1 MSMGRGTAL
10 EKDKTKTNHAANTV
24 NGLHRILIT
33 GANSYI
39 GTSIEHWLAQWPM
52 QYEVDTLDMKTDVW
66 RKHDFS
72 VYDVVFHVAGIAHAD
87 VGHVSEDEQRRYY
100 QVNTELAVQT
110 AQKAKEAGVQ
120 QFIFMSSMIVYSGC
134 KEKIITKETEPKPL
148 NFYGDS
154 KWQADQRIRALSDE
168 QFKVVVLRPPMIYGK
183 GSKGNYPQL
192 AKLATKLPVFPIVRN
207 QRSMLYIEN
216 LAQFVKLMIDNEE
229 SGIFFPQNAQY
240 TNTSEM
246 VSLIAEAKG
255 HSIVMLSGMSWIVK
269 LMMKLPGRIGRL
281 ANKAFGDSV
290 YDMRMSEYRE
300 NYRVCDLRESVR
312 RTEETA

>member
-1 MSMGRGTAL
+1 MM
-10 EKDKTKTNHAANTV
+10 
-24 NGLHRILIT
+24 RIKREFSQKRVLIT
-33 GANSYI
+33 GAHSYV
-39 GTSIEHWLAQWPM
+39 GTSVERWLAKWSK
-52 QYEVDTLDMKTDVW
+52 QYCIDTLDMHSDAW
-66 RKHDFS
+66 QNHDFS
-72 VYDVVFHVAGIAHAD
+72 KYDVIFHVAGIAHAD
-87 VGHVSEDEQRRYY
+87 VGHVSEAEQRRYY

-216 LAQFVKLMIDNEE
+216 LAQFVKLMIDNVE
-229 SGIFFPQNAQY
+229 SGIFFPQNAEY

-246 VSLIAEAKG
+246 VRMIAEAKG
-255 HSIVMLSGMSWIVK
+255 HSIVMLSGMNWIVK
-269 LMMKLPGRIGRL
+269 LMMKLPGRIGGL
-281 ANKAFGDSV
+281 AEKAFGDLV
-290 YDMRMSEYRE
+290 YDMRMSEYQE
-300 NYRVCDLRESVR
+300 NYRVCDLGESVK
-312 RTEETA
+312 RTEGRYIV

>member
-1 MSMGRGTAL
+1 M

-120 QFIFMSSMIVYSGC
+120 QFIFMSSMIVYGGC
-134 KEKIITKETEPKPL
+134 KEKNITGDTEPKPL

-154 KWQADQRIRALSDE
+154 KWQADQRIRELADE
-168 QFKVVVLRPPMIYGK
+168 NFKVVVLRPPMIYGR

-192 AKLATKLPVFPIVRN
+192 AKLAAKLPVFPVVKN
-207 QRSMLYIEN
+207 QRSMLYVEN

-229 SGIFFPQNAQY
+229 SGIFFPQNMQY

-246 VSLIAEAKG
+246 VRLIAVAKG
-255 HSIVMLSGMSWIVK
+255 HRIVMIPGMNGIVK
-269 LMMKLPGRIGRL
+269 LIMKMPGKIGRL
-281 ANKAFGDSV
+281 AEKAFGDST
-290 YDMRMSEYRE
+290 YDMGMSVYKEE
-300 NYRVCDLRESVR
+300 YRVCDLGESVR
-312 RTEETA
+312 RTEGA

>member
-1 MSMGRGTAL
+1 MSMGRGTVL
-10 EKDKTKTNHAANTV
+10 EKDKTKTIHAANTV

-87 VGHVSEDEQRRYY
+87 VRHVSEDEQRRYY

-120 QFIFMSSMIVYSGC
+120 QFIFMSSMIVYGGC
-134 KEKIITKETEPKPL
+134 KEKSITGDTEPKPL

-154 KWQADQRIRALSDE
+154 KWQADQRIRELADE
-168 QFKVVVLRPPMIYGK
+168 NFKVVVLRPPMIYGR

-192 AKLATKLPVFPIVRN
+192 AKLATKLPVFPIVKN

-216 LAQFVKLMIDNEE
+216 LAQFVKLMIDNAE
-229 SGIFFPQNAQY
+229 SGIFFPQNAEY

-246 VSLIAEAKG
+246 VRMIAAAKG
-255 HSIVMLSGMSWIVK
+255 HQIVMIPGMNGIVK
-269 LMMKLPGRIGRL
+269 LIMKMPGKIGRL
-281 ANKAFGDSV
+281 AEKAFGDST
-290 YDMRMSEYRE
+290 YDMGMSVYKEE
-300 NYRVCDLRESVR
+300 YRVCDLGESVR
-312 RTEETA
+312 RTEGA

>member
-1 MSMGRGTAL
+1 MGRGTVL

-120 QFIFMSSMIVYSGC
+120 QFIFMSSMIVYGGC
-134 KEKIITKETEPKPL
+134 KEKNITGDTEPKPL

-154 KWQADQRIRALSDE
+154 KWQADQRIRELADE
-168 QFKVVVLRPPMIYGK
+168 NFKVVVLRPPMIYGR

-192 AKLATKLPVFPIVRN
+192 AKLAAKLPVFPVVKN
-207 QRSMLYIEN
+207 QRSMLYVEN

-255 HSIVMLSGMSWIVK
+255 HRIVMIPGMNGIVK
-269 LMMKLPGRIGRL
+269 LIMKMPGKIGRL
-281 ANKAFGDSV
+281 AEKAFGDLV
-290 YDMRMSEYRE
+290 YDMRMSEYQE
-300 NYRVCDLRESVR
+300 NYRVCDLGESVK
-312 RTEETA
+312 RTERRYIA

>member
-1 MSMGRGTAL
+1 MM
-10 EKDKTKTNHAANTV
+10 
-24 NGLHRILIT
+24 RIKREFSQKRVLIT

-39 GTSIEHWLAQWPM
+39 GTSIERWLAQWPQ
-52 QYEVDTLDMKTDVW
+52 QYHVDTLDMKTDAW

-72 VYDVVFHVAGIAHAD
+72 VYDVIFHVAGIAHAD
-87 VGHVSEDEQRRYY
+87 VGHVSEDEKRRYY

-192 AKLATKLPVFPIVRN
+192 AKLATKLPVFPIVKN

-216 LAQFVKLMIDNEE
+216 LAQFIKLMIDNEE
-229 SGIFFPQNAQY
+229 SGIFFPQNAEY

-246 VSLIAEAKG
+246 VRMIAEAKG
-255 HSIVMLSGMSWIVK
+255 HSIVMLYGMNWIVK
-269 LMMKLPGRIGRL
+269 LMMKLPGRIGGL
-281 ANKAFGDSV
+281 AEKAFGDRV
-290 YDMRMSEYRE
+290 YDMRMSEYQE
-300 NYRVCDLRESVR
+300 NYWVCDLGESVK
-312 RTEETA
+312 RTEERAEIQI